1 MNDKGKEKNITFYE
15 NDIKTAQAHN
25 INLNIKI
32 IKEKLCISCL
42 YKNCFITKTFSNNY
56 SLDEL
61 KSESKYFKI
70 FDNLEE
76 ILDEFV
82 HNVYKN
88 KEYIEGNEDTSKE
101 IILVFPI
108 PIYKIKNIK
117 FKLKEEKKSLEKEV
131 KELRLATN
139 YYKSKLTIDN
149 FTSKILNNDEQ
160 KENFKLWISKNKKLK
175 ANLLY
180 SFYDLSYDISKNIIN
195 KEFKNEVINFHKK
208 CDNKKNILLICKSK
222 DEIFGGFT
230 PASFDTSGK
239 YEFDPNSFLF
249 SINKSKKYDIFL
261 ENSSSIYCHEN
272 FGPSFHEDL
281 NFIENKMNVIK
292 CCKKSYN
299 TGKNWINIENCFYD
313 SDKILLDS
321 LEIFQI
327 VEEEDINYK
336 SDEEQ
341 GEEEIYDNDVNE
353 NNIDNNSYNN
363 DVNNSKSKINNHLD
377 NNKIFQEISTKNKKN
392 IKNLNIH
399 INQRNKIE
407 NINESVSKVIKSNES
422 ENSSFYDLP
431 NNNINEGNS
440 NLINKM
446 DNDKMTEIRENSSEK
461 EQEDVKG
468 KEDEEEE
475 DDKE

>member
-1 MNDKGKEKNITFYE
+1 MNDKGKQKNITFYE

-101 IILVFPI
+101 IILVLPI

-149 FTSKILNNDEQ
+149 FTSKIINNDEQ

-180 SFYDLSYDISKNIIN
+180 SLNSYNIIN
-195 KEFKNEVINFHKK
+195 
-208 CDNKKNILLICKSK
+208 S
-222 DEIFGGFT
+222 
-230 PASFDTSGK
+230 
-239 YEFDPNSFLF
+239 
-249 SINKSKKYDIFL
+249 
-261 ENSSSIYCHEN
+261 
-272 FGPSFHEDL
+272 
-281 NFIENKMNVIK
+281 
-292 CCKKSYN
+292 
-299 TGKNWINIENCFYD
+299 
-313 SDKILLDS
+313 
-321 LEIFQI
+321 
-327 VEEEDINYK
+327 
-336 SDEEQ
+336 
-341 GEEEIYDNDVNE
+341 
-353 NNIDNNSYNN
+353 
-363 DVNNSKSKINNHLD
+363 
-377 NNKIFQEISTKNKKN
+377 
-392 IKNLNIH
+392 
-399 INQRNKIE
+399 
-407 NINESVSKVIKSNES
+407 
-422 ENSSFYDLP
+422 
-431 NNNINEGNS
+431 
-440 NLINKM
+440 
-446 DNDKMTEIRENSSEK
+446 
-461 EQEDVKG
+461 
-468 KEDEEEE
+468 
-475 DDKE
+475 